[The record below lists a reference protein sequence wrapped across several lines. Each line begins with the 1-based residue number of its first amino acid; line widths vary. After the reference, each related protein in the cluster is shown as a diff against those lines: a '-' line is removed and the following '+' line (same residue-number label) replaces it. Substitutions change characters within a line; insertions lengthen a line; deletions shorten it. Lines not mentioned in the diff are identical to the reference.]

1 MMNQNDQNLISQM
14 IAAGKF
20 DSIYDFIQS
29 LNRKKLEQ
37 AIEYLGDKYC
47 LHPANDAKKFDE
59 PIADELLFFQGKVK
73 KQPPKKQILTR
84 KEKQL
89 IKMGENLF
97 CL

>member
-1 MMNQNDQNLISQM
+1 MSQNDQNLISQM

-37 AIEYLGDKYC
+37 AIEYLGEKYC
-47 LHPANDAKKFDE
+47 LHPVNVAKKFDE
-59 PIADELLFFQGKVK
+59 PIADEMLFFKGQIK
-73 KQPPKKQILTR
+73 KDIPKKQILTR

-89 IKMGENLF
+89 MKMGENLF

>member
-1 MMNQNDQNLISQM
+1 MNQNDQNLISQM

-37 AIEYLGDKYC
+37 AIEYLGEKYC
-47 LHPANDAKKFDE
+47 LHPVNVAKKFDE
-59 PIADELLFFQGKVK
+59 PIADELLFFKGKVK
-73 KQPPKKQILTR
+73 QVTTKKQILTR

-89 IKMGENLF
+89 MKMGENLF

>member
-1 MMNQNDQNLISQM
+1 MNQNDQNLISQM

-37 AIEYLGDKYC
+37 AIEYLGEKYC
-47 LHPANDAKKFDE
+47 LHPVNVAKKFDE
-59 PIADELLFFQGKVK
+59 PIADELLFFKGKVK
-73 KQPPKKQILTR
+73 QEPTKKQILTR
-84 KEKQL
+84 EEKRL
-89 IKMGENLF
+89 MKMGENLF

>member
-1 MMNQNDQNLISQM
+1 MNQNDQNLISQM

-37 AIEYLGDKYC
+37 AIEYLGEKYC
-47 LHPANDAKKFDE
+47 LHPVNVAKKFDE
-59 PIADELLFFQGKVK
+59 PIADELLFFKGKVK
-73 KQPPKKQILTR
+73 QVTTKKKILTR

-89 IKMGENLF
+89 MKMGENLF

>member
-1 MMNQNDQNLISQM
+1 MNQNDQNLISQM

-20 DSIYDFIQS
+20 DSIYDFIQT

-37 AIEYLGDKYC
+37 AIEYLGEKYC
-47 LHPANDAKKFDE
+47 LHPVNLAKKFDE
-59 PIADELLFFQGKVK
+59 PIADELLFFKGKVK
-73 KQPPKKQILTR
+73 QESTKKQILTR

-89 IKMGENLF
+89 MKMGENLF

>member
-1 MMNQNDQNLISQM
+1 MSQNDQNLISQM

-37 AIEYLGDKYC
+37 AIEYLGEKYC
-47 LHPANDAKKFDE
+47 LHPVNVAKKFDE
-59 PIADELLFFQGKVK
+59 PIADELLFFKGKVTEQ
-73 KQPPKKQILTR
+73 KQKKQILTR
-84 KEKQL
+84 QQKRL
-89 IKMGENLF
+89 MKMGENLF

>member
-1 MMNQNDQNLISQM
+1 MSQNDQNLISQM

-37 AIEYLGDKYC
+37 AIEYLGEKYC
-47 LHPANDAKKFDE
+47 LHPVNVAKKFDE
-59 PIADELLFFQGKVK
+59 PIADELLFFKGKVSEQ
-73 KQPPKKQILTR
+73 KQKKQILTR
-84 KEKQL
+84 EQKRL
-89 IKMGENLF
+89 MKMGENLF

>member
-1 MMNQNDQNLISQM
+1 MSQNDQNLISQM

-37 AIEYLGDKYC
+37 AIEYLGEKYC
-47 LHPANDAKKFDE
+47 LHPVNVAKKFDE
-59 PIADELLFFQGKVK
+59 PIADELLFFKGKVTEQ
-73 KQPPKKQILTR
+73 KQKKQILTR
-84 KEKQL
+84 EQKRL
-89 IKMGENLF
+89 MKMGENLF

>member
-1 MMNQNDQNLISQM
+1 MNQNDQNLISQM

-20 DSIYDFIQS
+20 DSIYDFIQT

-37 AIEYLGDKYC
+37 AIEYLGEKYC
-47 LHPANDAKKFDE
+47 LHPVNLAKKFDE
-59 PIADELLFFQGKVK
+59 PIEDELLFFKGKI
-73 KQPPKKQILTR
+73 KQESPKKSILTR

-89 IKMGENLF
+89 MKMGENLF

>member
-1 MMNQNDQNLISQM
+1 MSQNDQKLISQM

-37 AIEYLGDKYC
+37 AIEYLGEKYC
-47 LHPANDAKKFDE
+47 LHPVNVAKKFDE
-59 PIADELLFFQGKVK
+59 PIADELLFFQGKQK
-73 KQPPKKQILTR
+73 KEIPKKQILTR
-84 KEKQL
+84 KQKQF